1 MKRNAA
7 NERPKGSFAVG
18 EVAGVLP
25 EEVPDEG
32 FRQPLIAGV
41 LHKKMLDLGYHSAD
55 VEDPVS
61 DFHPLQVDGDHPE
74 TVAEKDIS
82 RSHVAVDE
90 NLIVLPH
97 KLLPPPLFFKSVEVL
112 GLVPSNIPP
121 VLQLIHNP
129 VEVGAV
135 RIHVSP
141 HPGGSPI
148 MNGGKK
154 ICQCGKFLKESVPCS
169 FPDCLD
175 DKVVER
181 YTVAKLLYQNTVE
194 ACIAANW
201 AGNVMGVAGKA
212 DAAKMVKVVEFPFH
226 VMEGALRRS
235 ICDTNEKF
243 SNETRPADLI
253 FIEIDVV
260 GGLELIHPEVGGGAM
275 DTDLRKDVI
284 AQISIERVFSG
295 KMSEIFHES
304 SIGFGEASFEYEG

>member
-1 MKRNAA
+1 
-7 NERPKGSFAVG
+7 
-18 EVAGVLP
+18 
-25 EEVPDEG
+25 
-32 FRQPLIAGV
+32 
-41 LHKKMLDLGYHSAD
+41 
-55 VEDPVS
+55 
-61 DFHPLQVDGDHPE
+61 
-74 TVAEKDIS
+74 
-82 RSHVAVDE
+82 
-90 NLIVLPH
+90 
-97 KLLPPPLFFKSVEVL
+97 
-112 GLVPSNIPP
+112 
-121 VLQLIHNP
+121 
-129 VEVGAV
+129 
-135 RIHVSP
+135 
-141 HPGGSPI
+141 

-284 AQISIERVFSG
+284 AQISIERNMICGIGACLACACKVDKAAIMKHRDLAASSVQLSAEEDFGYALVCRDGPVFSID
-295 KMSEIFHES
+295 EVVFDD
-304 SIGFGEASFEYEG
+304 